1 MTQLIAPSTAAATSA
16 DFTVASGS
24 SATLSLSFS
33 GLEAI
38 SPMAV
43 ADIQRKDSAGNYAN
57 IGQLSGGN
65 PSMVLIAAG
74 TFRVRKWAFSVAF
87 GVDQD

>member
-1 MTQLIAPSTAAATSA
+1 
-16 DFTVASGS
+16 
-24 SATLSLSFS
+24 
-33 GLEAI
+33 
-38 SPMAV
+38 MAV